1 MIKDLNMKTNK
12 DKLNEDQ
19 GEDDITI
26 QEVITEINNEKQEQ
40 QQPMNMQTKNESI
53 NLNEFSNQLLQQQ
66 LLQQQLLQQQIL
78 QQKDVAGASAVGVN
92 AAGANAAGS
101 TNGVM
106 YYLSVLFKEFL
117 AKKNEFIGILILH
130 IIFSKLD
137 ISTLLKIDKLV
148 LFQTYPYLESLVR
161 SILFSIL
168 ALLVSHI
175 A

>member
-1 MIKDLNMKTNK
+1 MIKDLNIKTNK
-12 DKLNEDQ
+12 DKLNDDQ

-26 QEVITEINNEKQEQ
+26 QEVITEINNEKQDQ
-40 QQPMNMQTKNESI
+40 QQAMNANIKDESI
-53 NLNEFSNQLLQQQ
+53 NLKDFSNQLLQQQ
-66 LLQQQLLQQQIL
+66 LLQQQLLQQQLL
-78 QQKDVAGASAVGVN
+78 QQKDQPQQKELE
-92 AAGANAAGS
+92 

-106 YYLSVLFKEFL
+106 YYLSFLFKEFL
-117 AKKNEFIGILILH
+117 SKKNEFIGILILH

-137 ISTLLKIDKLV
+137 ISALLKIDKLV

>member
-1 MIKDLNMKTNK
+1 MKTNK
-12 DKLNEDQ
+12 DKLNDDQ

-40 QQPMNMQTKNESI
+40 QQQPINVNMQTKNESI

-78 QQKDVAGASAVGVN
+78 QQKDTTGASAG
-92 AAGANAAGS
+92 GSTS

>member
-12 DKLNEDQ
+12 DKLNDDQ

-78 QQKDVAGASAVGVN
+78 QQKDVAGAGV
-92 AAGANAAGS
+92 AGASGAAGS

>member
-12 DKLNEDQ
+12 EKLNDDQ

-26 QEVITEINNEKQEQ
+26 QEVITEINNEKQE

-78 QQKDVAGASAVGVN
+78 QQKDVAGASGTGAS
-92 AAGANAAGS
+92 AAGATSAAGS

>member
-1 MIKDLNMKTNK
+1 MSKSTMIKDLNMKTNK
-12 DKLNEDQ
+12 EKLNDDQ

-40 QQPMNMQTKNESI
+40 QQPINVNMQTKNESI

-78 QQKDVAGASAVGVN
+78 QQKDTIGASAG
-92 AAGANAAGS
+92 GSTS

>member
-78 QQKDVAGASAVGVN
+78 QQKDVAGAGV
-92 AAGANAAGS
+92 AGASGAAGS

>member
-78 QQKDVAGASAVGVN
+78 QQKDVAGASA
-92 AAGANAAGS
+92 AGASAAAGS

>member
-12 DKLNEDQ
+12 EKLNDDQ

-78 QQKDVAGASAVGVN
+78 QQKDVAGAGV
-92 AAGANAAGS
+92 AGASGAAGS

>member
-1 MIKDLNMKTNK
+1 MIKDLNIKTNNE
-12 DKLNEDQ
+12 KLNIDQ

-40 QQPMNMQTKNESI
+40 QQALKANTKDESI
-53 NLNEFSNQLLQQQ
+53 NLKDFSNQLLQQQ
-66 LLQQQLLQQQIL
+66 LLQQQLLQQQLL
-78 QQKDVAGASAVGVN
+78 QQKDQSQ
-92 AAGANAAGS
+92 S
-101 TNGVM
+101 QQKELESNGVM
-106 YYLSVLFKEFL
+106 YYLSFLFKEFL
-117 AKKNEFIGILILH
+117 SKKNEFIGMLILH

-175 A
+175 V